1 MSGVRFDDLLAG
13 RILARERPDLRARAL
28 AHLDALTRGEAA
40 RSLLGTLVAEGR
52 LPLDAAR
59 GVQERVDRYRAGR
72 GIGVLAEL
80 LGRAGVAPERVQEE
94 GRRLG
99 PSVDLERLGRALV
112 AARLLAPAQEER
124 LRLQARVALD
134 RDLAAEVARF
144 VEGRQAL
151 APAGTVVLRGEVAVP
166 SAAEARAI
174 VDRAIVD
181 RAIVDRAIVDRAIV
195 DRAAPPALPAPRFAI
210 PPWVDVGEAR
220 VGARVADRYRV
231 VGRIGAGGHGLVLL
245 AFDEAAPERPLAL
258 KLLPRGARAQ
268 AVGRFKREALANSLF
283 HHPGALEV
291 VDAGETRDGE
301 HYLVVEFFDG
311 QDLARALELR
321 RRLRPAEALRVARRV
336 LEVLDAAHAQGVI
349 HRDVKP
355 ENVLVSRDLERVK
368 LMDFGIALLRD
379 LGEFDDRVFHTV
391 GPDVVGTPRY
401 MSPEQAASEALGPT
415 SDLYALGLVLYELL
429 TGAFP
434 YESDS
439 PLGYLACH
447 ITEDPRPLAAAC
459 PEAARWPAALHDLVT
474 RLLQKDPDDRPQT
487 AAEAIAAVD
496 RALALLG

>member
-1 MSGVRFDDLLAG
+1 MSGALRFDDLLAG

-28 AHLDALTRGEAA
+28 DHLDALLRGEAS
-40 RSLLGTLVAEGR
+40 RSLLGTLVAEAR

-59 GVQERVDRYRAGR
+59 GVQERVDRYRVGR
-72 GIGVLAEL
+72 GVGVLAEL
-80 LGRAGVAPERVQEE
+80 LARAGVRPEVVHAEA
-94 GRRLG
+94 RRLG
-99 PSVDLERLGRALV
+99 AAADLERLGRALV
-112 AARLLAPAQEER
+112 AAGVLPPAEEER
-124 LRLQARVALD
+124 LRLQARVAID

-144 VEGRQAL
+144 VEGRRAAFARDI
-151 APAGTVVLRGEVAVP
+151 APAGSVVLRGEVPIPTAD
-166 SAAEARAI
+166 EA
-174 VDRAIVD
+174 
-181 RAIVDRAIVDRAIV
+181 RAIV

-210 PPWVDVGEAR
+210 PPWVDVGDPR
-220 VGARVADRYRV
+220 VGERVGGRFQV
-231 VGRIGAGGHGLVLL
+231 VGRVGAGGHGVVLL
-245 AFDEAAPERPLAL
+245 AFDPAAPGRPLAL
-258 KLLPRGARAQ
+258 KLLPRGAGAQ

-291 VDAGETRDGE
+291 VDAGQTEDGE
-301 HYLVVEFFDG
+301 HFLVVEFFDG

-321 RRLRPAEALRVARRV
+321 GRLRPAEALGVARRA
-336 LEVLDAAHAQGVI
+336 LEVLEAAHTQGVI

-355 ENVLVSRDLERVK
+355 ENVLVSLDLARVK
-368 LMDFGIALLRD
+368 LMDFGIALVRD

-401 MSPEQAASEALGPT
+401 MSPEQAASEALAPT
-415 SDLYALGLVLYELL
+415 TDLYSVGLVLYELL

-459 PEAARWPAALHDLVT
+459 PEAARWPAALHDLVM

-487 AAEAIAAVD
+487 AGEAIAGVD
-496 RALALLG
+496 RALASLS